1 MNFGITGMVGGVY
14 ASDLYKKIRSAG
26 AADKTGFLDAIAA
39 KAAEQTENVSFEEML
54 RSKYRG
60 VYFNVMDTS
69 RISDDWWGRN
79 DYPRDKFFS
88 EPADESAL
96 DWQPDGAEPPMSN
109 PEIQKKISATL
120 GKTAV
125 VIPPELEEKM
135 KNDPELAKQVMN
147 RIDSFI
153 ARHYSAGA
161 NQGFLMI
168 FDENGEI
175 SQSCVT
181 GEGFSVS
188 SSEFADARKA
198 REKKQAEYDRIAEEN
213 ALKRRLLEQIIE
225 HRHLQSDIIYDLIS
239 NTAVSSA
246 KEELI

>member
-1 MNFGITGMVGGVY
+1 MNFGITGMVGGY
-14 ASDLYKKIRSAG
+14 YPSDLYQKIKSAKS
-26 AADKTGFLDAIAA
+26 ADKTGFLNAIAA
-39 KAAEQTENVSFEEML
+39 KAAEQTESVSFEEML

-69 RISDDWWGRN
+69 RINDEWWGRN

-96 DWQPDGAEPPMSN
+96 DWVPDGPEPPMSD
-109 PEIQKKISATL
+109 ERVQAKISATL

-135 KNDPELAKQVMN
+135 KSDPKLAQQVMD

-153 ARHYSAGA
+153 ARHYRAGA
-161 NQGFLMI
+161 NQGFLMV

-198 REKKQAEYDRIAEEN
+198 REKKQAEYNRLAEES

-225 HRHLQSDIIYDLIS
+225 HRHLQSGIIDDLIS

>member
-1 MNFGITGMVGGVY
+1 MNFGITGMVGGY
-14 ASDLYKKIRSAG
+14 YPSDLYKKIMSAG
-26 AADKTGFLDAIAA
+26 SADKTGFLNAIAA
-39 KAAEQTENVSFEEML
+39 KAAEQTESVSFEEML

-60 VYFNVMDTS
+60 VYYNVMDTS
-69 RISDDWWGRN
+69 RIDGELWGRN
-79 DYPRDKFFS
+79 DYPRDKFFK

-96 DWQPDGAEPPMSN
+96 DWAPDGPEPPMSD
-109 PEIQKKISATL
+109 EKIQAKISATL

-135 KNDPELAKQVMN
+135 KNDPKLAEQVMD

-153 ARHYSAGA
+153 ARHYRAGA

-181 GEGFSVS
+181 GEGFSIS
-188 SSEFADARKA
+188 SSEFADARRA
-198 REKKQAEYDRIAEEN
+198 REKKQAEYNRLAEEN
-213 ALKRRLLEQIIE
+213 ALKRRLLEQLIE
-225 HRHLQSDIIYDLIS
+225 RKHYQSDVINGQLTTDR
-239 NTAVSSA
+239 
-246 KEELI
+246 

>member
-1 MNFGITGMVGGVY
+1 MNFGITGMIGGY
-14 ASDLYKKIRSAG
+14 YPSDLYKKIMSAG
-26 AADKTGFLDAIAA
+26 SADKTGFLNAIAA
-39 KAAEQTENVSFEEML
+39 KAAEQTESVSFEEML

-60 VYFNVMDTS
+60 VYYNVMDTS
-69 RISDDWWGRN
+69 RINGEVWGRN
-79 DYPRDKFFS
+79 DYPRDKFFK

-96 DWQPDGAEPPMSN
+96 DWAPDGPEPPMSD
-109 PEIQKKISATL
+109 EKIQAKISATL

-135 KNDPELAKQVMN
+135 KNDPRLAEQVMD

-153 ARHYSAGA
+153 ARHYRAGA

-181 GEGFSVS
+181 GEGFSIS
-188 SSEFADARKA
+188 SSEFADARKE
-198 REKKQAEYDRIAEEN
+198 REAKQAEYNRLAEES
-213 ALKRRLLEQIIE
+213 ALKRRLLEQMIE
-225 HRHLQSDIIYDLIS
+225 HKYYQSDVINGQLTTDR
-239 NTAVSSA
+239 
-246 KEELI
+246 

>member
-1 MNFGITGMVGGVY
+1 MNFGITGMVGGY
-14 ASDLYKKIRSAG
+14 YPSDLYKKIMSAG
-26 AADKTGFLDAIAA
+26 SADKTGFLNAIAA
-39 KAAEQTENVSFEEML
+39 KAAEQTESVSFEEML

-60 VYFNVMDTS
+60 VYYNVMDTS
-69 RISDDWWGRN
+69 RINGEVWGRN
-79 DYPRDKFFS
+79 DYPRDKFFK

-96 DWQPDGAEPPMSN
+96 DWVPDGPEPPMSD
-109 PEIQKKISATL
+109 EKVQAKISATL

-135 KNDPELAKQVMN
+135 KNDPKLAEQVMD

-153 ARHYSAGA
+153 ARHYRAGA

-198 REKKQAEYDRIAEEN
+198 REEKQAEYNRLAEEN
-213 ALKRRLLEQIIE
+213 ALKRRLLEQLIE
-225 HRHLQSDIIYDLIS
+225 RQHYQSNVINGQLTTDR
-239 NTAVSSA
+239 
-246 KEELI
+246 